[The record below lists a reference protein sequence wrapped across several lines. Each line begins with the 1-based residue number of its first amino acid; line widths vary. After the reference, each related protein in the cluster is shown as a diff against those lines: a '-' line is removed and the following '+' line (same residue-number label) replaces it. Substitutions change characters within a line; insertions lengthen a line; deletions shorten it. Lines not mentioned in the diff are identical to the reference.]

1 MIEKLLTKN
10 KQDFQE
16 CRYSED
22 YECIIDSDG
31 RQVSL
36 DDPRIVFVFPEDRG
50 SYGFRLVSTLYEKIN
65 RNVRFAPKTDLSILQ
80 YGRKACSG
88 RECLPGISIA
98 GAIMKD
104 IHENRS
110 EDEITIYKAPI
121 DQHGPCQNGGWPIMW
136 KAITDRLK
144 IKNTMLYI
152 PPNKQNKYL
161 GLPFELLAK
170 ENIYFVVGK
179 YLKEARNALYCIAE
193 DKDSAMILFEQ
204 VTDDFINSM
213 KEETHGLRMGL
224 LKWAKEIRKI
234 PRKTTIEKVPK
245 VLVIGGLNLLFI
257 HRPIEEF
264 FLSKGIVPKVIEFT
278 ESLLLFISEPSIRF
292 GYKKGMLNPEEQFT
306 ETSYKDL
313 KVSEDELKEF
323 HKAKRTVGTI
333 QLLEGQ
339 MNSLRK
345 AMKRA
350 NLLFDT
356 STEFKDILA
365 LGHQYLTLNCVTET
379 TAIVGRYLDAI
390 NNDIYDAVINLGT
403 FNCQPAMN
411 SQAILR
417 PIANKSEVP
426 YAAVD
431 CEGPWITSNQLRL
444 LETIAI
450 QAIRLRNQKNNSV
463 LSEKNK
469 GSMGN

>member
-1 MIEKLLTKN
+1 M
-10 KQDFQE
+10 
-16 CRYSED
+16 
-22 YECIIDSDG
+22 
-31 RQVSL
+31 SL
-36 DDPRIVFVFPEDRG
+36 DDPIIVFVFPEDRG
-50 SYGFRLVSTLYEKIN
+50 SYGCRLVSNLYEKIN
-65 RNVRFAPKTDLSILQ
+65 RNVRFAPKTDLSIIQ

-104 IHENRS
+104 IYENRS
-110 EDEITIYKAPI
+110 KDEITIYKAPI

-152 PPNKQNKYL
+152 SPSRQNNYL
-161 GLPFELLAK
+161 GLPFELLTK

-193 DKDSAMILFEQ
+193 DRDSAMILFEQ
-204 VTDDFINSM
+204 ITDDFINSM
-213 KEETHGLRMGL
+213 KEENHGLRMGL

-245 VLVIGGLNLLFI
+245 VLIIGGLNLLFI

-264 FLSKGIVPKVIEFT
+264 FLSKGIVPKTVDFT

-292 GYKKGMLNPEEQFT
+292 GYKKGMLNPEQQFT
-306 ETSYKDL
+306 GSSYENL
-313 KVSEDELKEF
+313 EVSEEELKEF
-323 HKAKRTVGTI
+323 QKAKRTVVTI
-333 QLLEGQ
+333 QLIEAQLS
-339 MNSLRK
+339 SLRK
-345 AMKRA
+345 AMRSA

-356 STEFKDILA
+356 NTEFKDILA
-365 LGHQYLTLNCVTET
+365 LGHQFLTLNCVTET
-379 TAIVGRYLDAI
+379 TAIVGRYLDALKK
-390 NNDIYDAVINLGT
+390 NIYDAVINLGT

-417 PIANKSEVP
+417 PIVNKSDVP

-450 QAIRLRNQKNNSV
+450 QAMRLRNEKNNRSLLEEV
-463 LSEKNK
+463 V
-469 GSMGN
+469 